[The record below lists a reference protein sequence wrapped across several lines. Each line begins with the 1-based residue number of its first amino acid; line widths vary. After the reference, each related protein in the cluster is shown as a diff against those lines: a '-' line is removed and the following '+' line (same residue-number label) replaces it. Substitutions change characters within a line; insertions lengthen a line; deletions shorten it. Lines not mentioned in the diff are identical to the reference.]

1 MNIFLYK
8 EIEITDP
15 KTNEINK
22 KDQIPINTSVITI
35 SDADDPNSRY
45 QVTRSNGMYRY
56 KTQPGEYKLEIDTKD
71 YERDIRKIK
80 LKSGL
85 NRINI
90 KLNPDKNCELSIE
103 VLEINEVVEKE
114 SNQKDIDLI
123 PVRNAKVQ
131 IYKNS
136 SVLLME
142 GITNRKGLINY
153 FVDKNDNNLSIKIAK
168 EGYFKSERIF
178 RKYSSMQVNDQGDY
192 VSSMRIIL
200 VNQQKLEKYQK

>member
-1 MNIFLYK
+1 MILIK
-8 EIEITDP
+8 

-153 FVDKNDNNLSIKIAK
+153 SFWFFKMLKMMMSMMSTPI
-168 EGYFKSERIF
+168 FKSSYTF
-178 RKYSSMQVNDQGDY
+178 
-192 VSSMRIIL
+192 
-200 VNQQKLEKYQK
+200 